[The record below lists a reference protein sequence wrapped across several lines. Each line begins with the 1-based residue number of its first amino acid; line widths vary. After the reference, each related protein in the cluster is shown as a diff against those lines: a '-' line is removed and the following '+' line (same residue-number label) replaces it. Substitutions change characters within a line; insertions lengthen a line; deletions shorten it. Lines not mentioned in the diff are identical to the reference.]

1 MTFKDALQDSPIGK
15 KYKKFFIDLDEN
27 SSSDIDFYS
36 YVSTNYTLG
45 KRLLSWYN
53 IPHKNP
59 LDQMKD
65 LYQCVTNDPD
75 VFDPNSDVCKKMKE
89 VVDACREKGEK
100 TENIAVDILRQYPDV
115 SNVNLVSGYKSE
127 TDMLYKIDAIL
138 TDTKGNQ
145 FTFQIKGVED
155 LSQKFNVTETEKLSY
170 ANFFMF
176 VDPKSKEHE
185 IVPASKL

>member
-1 MTFKDALQDSPIGK
+1 MIFKEALQDSPIGK
-15 KYKKFFIDLDEN
+15 KYKWFFLHLDEI
-27 SSSDIDFYS
+27 SPSDIYFYS
-36 YVSTNYTLG
+36 YVTTNVKLG
-45 KRLLSWYN
+45 KELLSWYN

-89 VVDACREKGEK
+89 IVDDCIEKGKK

-115 SNVNLVSGYKSE
+115 SNVNLVSGHKSE
-127 TDMLYKIDAIL
+127 IDMLYKIDAIL

-145 FTFQIKGVED
+145 FTFQIKTAHN
-155 LSQKFNVTETEKLSY
+155 LRYNVTETEKLSH
-170 ANFFMF
+170 ADFFIF
-176 VDPKSKEHE
+176 VDPKSKEHK
-185 IVPASKL
+185 IVKCSKL